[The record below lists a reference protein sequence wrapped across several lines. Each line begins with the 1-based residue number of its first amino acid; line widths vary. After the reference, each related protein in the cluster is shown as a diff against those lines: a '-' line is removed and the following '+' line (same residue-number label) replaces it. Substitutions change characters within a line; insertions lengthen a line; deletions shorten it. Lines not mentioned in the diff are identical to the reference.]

1 MCAPLNSSFQISGK
15 YSSNLFQTV
24 ELRIS
29 PCNSNNTNASRPCI
43 SNASLTTLIS
53 AFGEMYAS
61 LAYVRPLINPGKADY
76 LRYYVDDSNFFAF
89 TSQVAS
95 FGIGYVKDYTI

>member
-1 MCAPLNSSFQISGK
+1 
-15 YSSNLFQTV
+15 
-24 ELRIS
+24 
-29 PCNSNNTNASRPCI
+29 
-43 SNASLTTLIS
+43 
-53 AFGEMYAS
+53 MYAS